1 MALCAVCFGGICRY
15 VQLYIADR
23 VRLGGEDIGTTV
35 RDTFAYRIKTI
46 KDIDFHAQIRSK

>member
-1 MALCAVCFGGICRY
+1 MFWGICRY

-23 VRLGGEDIGTTV
+23 ARLGGEDIGTTV